1 MGFGATPQLLSTFYF
16 INFLLSNS
24 INDEQKIFNPDD
36 IAKYPNC
43 QNGDLAKV
51 AKQFSPSEES
61 EGQKEVLPT
70 FPETI
75 YPLLPDFLRQITN
88 YANSG
93 EDADLLLLSSL
104 VVTSAC
110 LPNVYGI
117 YGGVTVFPNLFLFV
131 TVQAPAGRI
140 QRLFR
145 WHTEAIRRPLRARY
159 CRFCSPFRVD
169 NLSHSHDFNHLAN
182 L

>member
-1 MGFGATPQLLSTFYF
+1 MEFGATPQLLSTFYF

-51 AKQFSPSEES
+51 TKQFSPSEES

-93 EDADLLLLSSL
+93 EDADLLFAGLFGRYFRLSAQRVRNLWWRYRFPQSLSVRYRPSPGRTNSTPFSMAYRSNTPPSSDSISSL
-104 VVTSAC
+104 
-110 LPNVYGI
+110 
-117 YGGVTVFPNLFLFV
+117 
-131 TVQAPAGRI
+131 
-140 QRLFR
+140 
-145 WHTEAIRRPLRARY
+145 
-159 CRFCSPFRVD
+159 RFAV
-169 NLSHSHDFNHLAN
+169 
-182 L
+182 